1 MNATSIG
8 LALGIALGFA
18 AAFGGLGAFA
28 IVLVFAGL
36 GLLIGRWIDGDV
48 DLSGLLRSARDRG
61 RR

>member
-28 IVLVFAGL
+28 IVLVCSGL
-36 GLLIGRWIDGDV
+36 GLLVGRWFDGAV
-48 DLSGLLRSARDRG
+48 DLSGFVRSARERG

>member
-1 MNATSIG
+1 MNATSIC
-8 LALGIALGFA
+8 LAVGIALGFA

-36 GLLIGRWIDGDV
+36 GLLAGRWLDGEI
-48 DLSGLLRSARDRG
+48 DLSGLLRSVRDRG